1 MTLLHCIR
9 SAAWPRFAVPSDAD
23 QPDMSAQ
30 NQLHRHPTACV
41 VYTELKTV
49 YKNPY
54 HGETIF
60 KHAYHQCVRG
70 CGFCLRGNSTRC
82 SASAYLAR
90 TPNAPTTGFAL
101 LVEQPEPGLGCFN
114 RRSMQ
119 HIETPIAFTAV
130 SSCARKRGWYT
141 YNHVYVLRAR
151 LRWARRRRGPARRL
165 SSLYCRHVAVA
176 EC

>member
-1 MTLLHCIR
+1 
-9 SAAWPRFAVPSDAD
+9 
-23 QPDMSAQ
+23 MSAQ

-54 HGETIF
+54 HEETIS
-60 KHAYHQCVRG
+60 KHAYHQCFRG

-130 SSCARKRGWYT
+130 SSCARKRADGT
-141 YNHVYVLRAR
+141 LTTTSTSYVLGSDGPDDGGAP
-151 LRWARRRRGPARRL
+151 RGA
-165 SSLYCRHVAVA
+165 YRHYTVVMSPSPSVL
-176 EC
+176 